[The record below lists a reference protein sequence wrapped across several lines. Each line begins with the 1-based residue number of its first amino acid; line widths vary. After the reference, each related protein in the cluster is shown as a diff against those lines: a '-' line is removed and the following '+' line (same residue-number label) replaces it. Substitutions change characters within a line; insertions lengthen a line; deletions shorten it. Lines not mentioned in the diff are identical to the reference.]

1 MSAYIINSCFSE
13 GGFLDR
19 GIEEPHAAFSPILPG
34 RALTYAD
41 EETTDSE
48 RIGVF
53 EVTTYSEQQ
62 VTVTLTSTVTV
73 SYTHLDVYKRQHH
86 IIAGP

>member
-1 MSAYIINSCFSE
+1 MLNFCYSE

-19 GIEEPHAAFSPILPG
+19 GIEEPHAAFSPILSG

-48 RIGVF
+48 RIGMF
-53 EVTTYSEQQ
+53 EVATYSD
-62 VTVTLTSTVTV
+62 TVISTVTV
-73 SYTHLDVYKRQHH
+73 SVV
-86 IIAGP
+86 